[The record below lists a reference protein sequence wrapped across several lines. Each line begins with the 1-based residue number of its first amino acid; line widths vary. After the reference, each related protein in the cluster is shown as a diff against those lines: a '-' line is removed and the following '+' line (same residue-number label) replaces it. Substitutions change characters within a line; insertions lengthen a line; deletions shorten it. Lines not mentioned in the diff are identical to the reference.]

1 MPTTPTSLL
10 RGATVLALL
19 SLLPGVGCGSKN
31 NDKKADDTP
40 TVARSSSSDRGRV
53 PTPRVRPRPRLSAPD
68 PGGLGAGDPPRLP
81 DRRDDGARR
90 QRFEEMRAQYDKNGD
105 GTLDDTERA
114 AMRKDRLTRS
124 VEKIDSDGD
133 GKISRD
139 EAASA
144 SRRMG
149 RMLRDF
155 DSVDA
160 DGDGYVST
168 EELDKAMSERRGR
181 FMRGGFRHHRRDA
194 DGEPATP
201 PADDSTD

>member
-1 MPTTPTSLL
+1 MPTPTSLL
-10 RGATVLALL
+10 RSATVLALL
-19 SLLPGVGCGSKN
+19 SLLPGAGCGSKN

-40 TVARSSSSDRGRV
+40 AVARSSSSDRGRI
-53 PTPRVRPRPRLSAPD
+53 PTPRVRPRPQLNAPD
-68 PGGLGAGDPPRLP
+68 PGGQGAGDPPRLP

-114 AMRKDRLTRS
+114 AMRKDRLTQS
-124 VEKIDSDGD
+124 VQTIDSDGD

-139 EAASA
+139 EAQSA
-144 SRRMG
+144 PRRMG

-155 DSVDA
+155 DSVNA

-168 EELDKAMSERRGR
+168 DELEKAMSQRRGR
-181 FMRGGFRHHRRDA
+181 SMRGGGFRHRPRSD
-194 DGEPATP
+194 DGDQATP
-201 PADDSTD
+201 PSDDSN